1 MRSVSDQSQFLLSR
15 RVAEARRSGAMSP
28 DAEALALFE
37 SIALNLLL
45 YPRSVL
51 LFAILARNGL
61 RKAVLDERSV
71 ISDIKSALED
81 LGNVSL
87 DVTST
92 KQLKTARTALL
103 RLEEL
108 DRISTDHN
116 QYKKFDTSVSEF
128 LNKVISKSVRR
139 PGASSL
145 VRPGTEA
152 SLDFASSL
160 ESLND
165 LHSDLLDR
173 LYAIAVGVNNFLTS
187 PIATVIGLTT
197 AARARSDI
205 EELIQNIEENG
216 SVPADRDMAIRLITD
231 RAAVKTI
238 GSLPNIFDPVI
249 DSTRQLPLTYSLKA
263 ASDLSI
269 ASIQSLQGPFALPAA
284 AKVAVAV
291 NGVSIPLTNF
301 PQTDVDL
308 NNKAAIVGSPI
319 SFPISIPPN
328 SYLFV
333 VVDGVSHKIGPLTS
347 GSTSKSAFLA
357 DIAAKISSSTLSGEL
372 VVKEFVQPG
381 TDRILIYANTASQ
394 LRIIDL
400 HVGSDTDII
409 GGSQATTPSLAVY
422 DTSIH
427 GLIGFEGTEIG
438 YSGATTTQFVVD
450 ALNYIFGSIVT
461 ATRNDDSKFT
471 VATNSSA
478 IGTSMTIDAPAVLGI
493 SGTFKASSSTFRLY
507 GTVLGVPTDPVSPVG
522 LLDIGDVVETPTGTE
537 KVVGITA
544 SRVTLSNSIPTFDG
558 NIVVKSALTLAYQ
571 SMEGLLKPF
580 LEKWLTEDFA
590 SDLKK
595 LAVAASSIRAGAP
608 QSQRNVVLGFLNR
621 LDQQLVDLLSRLDD
635 PSAVLPSRSASKER
649 IVVDGITSSLEE
661 RKFDKAL
668 SLFLRCKIQ
677 EALES
682 TVDTA
687 SFGGTLLKAISD
699 FARTD
704 MVVPNRALDE
714 GLESTHS
721 QEIKGL

>member
-1 MRSVSDQSQFLLSR
+1 
-15 RVAEARRSGAMSP
+15 MSP

-45 YPRSVL
+45 HPRSVL
-51 LFAILARNGL
+51 LFAILAKNGL

-81 LGNVSL
+81 IGNVSL

-92 KQLKTARTALL
+92 KHLKTARNALL

-116 QYKKFDTSVSEF
+116 QYKKFDASVSEF
-128 LNKVISKSVRR
+128 LNNVISKSVRR
-139 PGASSL
+139 PGATSL

-160 ESLND
+160 DLLTE

-187 PIATVIGLTT
+187 PISTVIGVTT

-205 EELIQNIEENG
+205 EDIIQKIEENG
-216 SVPADRDMAIRLITD
+216 SAPADRDMAIRLITD
-231 RAAVKTI
+231 RAAVKAI

-249 DSTRQLPLTYSLKA
+249 DSTRQLPLTYSLRA
-263 ASDLSI
+263 ASDLSR
-269 ASIQSLQGPFALPAA
+269 ASVKSLQGPFVLPAL
-284 AKVAVAV
+284 AKIAITV
-291 NGVSIPLTNF
+291 NGTSIPLTSF

-308 NNKAAIVGSPI
+308 NNKAAIVGNPV

-333 VVDGVSHKIGPLTS
+333 IVNDTSHKIGPLTP
-347 GSTSKSAFLA
+347 GSISKSAFLA

-372 VVKEFVQPG
+372 VVKEFVKPG
-381 TDRILIYANTASQ
+381 TDRILIYANTASK
-394 LRIIDL
+394 LRIVDL
-400 HVGSDTDII
+400 HVGNDTDII
-409 GGSQATTPSLAVY
+409 GGSEATTPSRAIY
-422 DTSIH
+422 DRSIH

-438 YSGATTTQFVVD
+438 YAGATTLQVVVD

-461 ATRNDDSKFT
+461 VTRNDDSRFT
-471 VATNSSA
+471 LTTNSSS
-478 IGTSMTIDAPAVLGI
+478 IGTSMTIDAPTVLGI
-493 SGTFKASSSTFRLY
+493 SGTFKASSPTFRLY
-507 GTVLGVPTDPVSPVG
+507 GTVNGVPTDPVSPVG
-522 LLDIGDVVETPTGTE
+522 LLDIGDVVETPTGSG
-537 KVVGITA
+537 KVVGVTK

-558 NIVVKSALTLAYQ
+558 NIVVKSALTIAYQ
-571 SMEGLLKPF
+571 SLESMLRPF
-580 LEKWLTEDFA
+580 LEKWLNEEFA
-590 SDLKK
+590 SDLRK
-595 LAVAASSIRAGAP
+595 LIIAASSIRAGSP
-608 QSQRNVVLGFLNR
+608 QSQRNVVLDFLNR
-621 LDQQLVDLLSRLDD
+621 LDQQLADLLSRLDD
-635 PSAVLPSRSASKER
+635 PSTVLPSQSASKER
-649 IVVDGITSSLEE
+649 IIVDGITTSLEE
-661 RKFDKAL
+661 RKFDRAL
-668 SLFLRCKIQ
+668 DLFLRCKIQ

-682 TVDTA
+682 TLDTA
-687 SFGGTLLKAISD
+687 SYGGSLLKAISD

-721 QEIKGL
+721 QDIKGL